1 MSASGVEIW
10 RGGVTPWQ
18 CDEMGHMNMGFYL
31 AIATEGMAGLA
42 AALGMPHAF
51 STGAGS
57 TLLVREHHVR
67 FLKEAR
73 PGDGLTMTGGVLSIG
88 ETDAVLLQVLTH
100 ASGQPAAAITARIS
114 HVTPHQLKPFPW
126 SKATLRLAQDMMLE
140 APDFSKPRG
149 VSAAPV
155 AATKASVAAAEA
167 FGLPITAAGA
177 LGPQDCDIFG
187 RMFPEQVL
195 ARIYASVGHVFR
207 RSHAAAL
214 EAQPH
219 LQGRLGGAAVEY
231 RALYHAWPQAG
242 DRLQLRSGHKALTPK
257 SRSVVHW
264 LLDPTSGRPWAS
276 AEIVSLFLDLQ
287 ERRALVMPEEVFA
300 VMSSERIEGLD
311 L

>member
-100 ASGQPAAAITARIS
+100 ASGQPAAAITARVS
-114 HVTPHQLKPFPW
+114 HVTPQGEGFRCGDRAGRDPEGSGPEGSGPEGSGPEGSDPEGSGPEGSGPEGSGPKGSDPEGSGPEGSW
-126 SKATLRLAQDMMLE
+126 CRKS
-140 APDFSKPRG
+140 
-149 VSAAPV
+149 
-155 AATKASVAAAEA
+155 
-167 FGLPITAAGA
+167 AAGA
-177 LGPQDCDIFG
+177 ACNQCETGSRARGPCGQAEG
-187 RMFPEQVL
+187 R
-195 ARIYASVGHVFR
+195 VGPAKGCAKGGR
-207 RSHAAAL
+207 R
-214 EAQPH
+214 
-219 LQGRLGGAAVEY
+219 V
-231 RALYHAWPQAG
+231 
-242 DRLQLRSGHKALTPK
+242 RSRRGE
-257 SRSVVHW
+257 RCRR
-264 LLDPTSGRPWAS
+264 DNRP
-276 AEIVSLFLDLQ
+276 
-287 ERRALVMPEEVFA
+287 R
-300 VMSSERIEGLD
+300 G
-311 L
+311 